1 MRALIRF
8 GLVLLLALLA
18 ACARSP
24 VLQPETAQL
33 PARVELTQV
42 PFFPQDAYQC
52 GPAAL
57 ATVLVH
63 AGIAS
68 NPEQLRERVYL
79 PGRQG
84 SLQVE
89 LVAAARQEG
98 RLVYP
103 LEPHL
108 DSILA
113 EVAAGNPVLVLQN
126 LAFNWWPTWHFA
138 VVVGYDRAREVLV
151 LRSGVTRRLET
162 DFATFMRTWQRGE
175 RWAVVVTDPARLPA
189 TATLL
194 PWLRAASDLE
204 ETGQPQAGERAYR
217 AAARQWDREALP
229 WFALGNS
236 LHAQADPAGAASA
249 LRRSVQRAPD
259 FAAGWF
265 NLSEVLAEQGCAA
278 QARAA
283 RECAAA
289 LAPEDRRFR
298 APLEIAREGGRCE
311 ALPVSCGAGAPS
323 AGINPAL
330 Q

>member
-1 MRALIRF
+1 VRALIRF

-103 LEPHL
+103 LEPRL
-108 DSILA
+108 DSLLA

-126 LAFNWWPTWHFA
+126 LAFNWSPIWHFA
-138 VVVGYDRAREVLV
+138 VVVGYDRAREVLL
-151 LRSGVTRRLET
+151 LRSGVTRRLEV

-175 RWAVVVTDPARLPA
+175 HWAVVIADPARLPA

-204 ETGQPQAGERAYR
+204 ETGQQAASLRAYR
-217 AAARQWDREALP
+217 TAVRHWHTEALP

-236 LHAQADPAGAASA
+236 LHAQADAVGAASA
-249 LRRSVQRAPD
+249 LRHSVQLAPD

-265 NLSEVLAEQGCAA
+265 NLSEVLAGQGCAA
-278 QARAA
+278 QAQAA
-283 RECAAA
+283 RQCSVA

-298 APLEIAREGGRCE
+298 APLEIPREGGRCE

-330 Q
+330 P

>member
-8 GLVLLLALLA
+8 GLVLLLALLG

-42 PFFPQDAYQC
+42 PFFPQDEYQC

-63 AGIAS
+63 GGIAS
-68 NPEQLRERVYL
+68 NPETLRERVYL

-89 LVAAARQEG
+89 LVAAARQQG

-103 LEPHL
+103 LEPRL
-108 DSILA
+108 DSILT

-126 LAFNWWPTWHFA
+126 LGLNWLPTWHFA
-138 VVVGYDRAREVLV
+138 VVVGYDRAREMLV
-151 LRSGVTRRLET
+151 LRSGVTQRLET
-162 DFATFMRTWQRGE
+162 DFATFMRTWQRGQH
-175 RWAVVVTDPARLPA
+175 WAVVVTDPEQLPA
-189 TATLL
+189 TAALL

-204 ETGQPQAGERAYR
+204 ETGQQDASQRAYR
-217 AAARQWDREALP
+217 TATQRWETAGLP

-236 LHAQADPAGAASA
+236 LHAQADPAGAANA
-249 LRRSVQRAPD
+249 LRRSVQLSPD

-265 NLSEVLAEQGCAA
+265 NLSEVLAGQGCAA
-278 QARAA
+278 QAQAA
-283 RECAAA
+283 RQCAVA
-289 LAPEDRRFR
+289 LAPEDQRFR
-298 APLEIAREGGRCE
+298 APLQVEGSGRCE
-311 ALPVSCGAGAPS
+311 ALPVSCGAGTPS
-323 AGINPAL
+323 AGLNPH
-330 Q
+330 